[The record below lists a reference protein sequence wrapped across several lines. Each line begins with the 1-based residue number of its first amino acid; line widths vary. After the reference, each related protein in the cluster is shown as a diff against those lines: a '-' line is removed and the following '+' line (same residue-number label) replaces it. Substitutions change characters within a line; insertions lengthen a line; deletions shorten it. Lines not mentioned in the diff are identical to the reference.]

1 MYLFAL
7 AVVMIP
13 VIQIIR
19 EDRGGYLLQPSE
31 VY

>member
-7 AVVMIP
+7 AVALIP

-19 EDRGGYLLQPSE
+19 EDRNGYLLQPSE
-31 VY
+31 VM